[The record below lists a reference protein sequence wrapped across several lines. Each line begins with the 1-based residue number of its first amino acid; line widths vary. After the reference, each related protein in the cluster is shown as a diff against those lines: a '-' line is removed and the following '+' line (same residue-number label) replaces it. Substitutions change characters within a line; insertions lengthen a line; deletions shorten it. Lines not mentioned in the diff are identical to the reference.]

1 MSMPGLTENIA
12 QFISR
17 TAYADIPAAAIA
29 LSKKSIADTFAV
41 ILAGANSE
49 VTPHLT
55 RYAKL
60 SGGTGSIPILGTGL
74 TASPEIAAMI
84 NGTFGHALDYDDV
97 LSIMPGHPSAIIV
110 AAIVACME
118 KRKISGRQLLE
129 AYMVGIELAGKIGSA
144 ITVGHYNR
152 GFHGTGTLG
161 IFSAVGALAKLLDLD
176 MPTTRMAL
184 GIACSMASGVRR
196 NFGTMTKPLH
206 TGWAARSAL
215 TAVDLASC
223 GFTAAQDALEAESGF
238 FAAYGVESSNPE
250 AACDVLGKPWTV
262 LDPGIALK
270 LFPCYAGSHR
280 AMDGV
285 LQLTKKLKFTADTLD
300 HLECRMPPGG
310 MRVLIYPTPKTGLE
324 GKFSLQYSLAAGVL
338 DQEYTLWTFTDEA
351 VRRPEI
357 QDVMR
362 KITVGEDTRCGGD
375 DPLMETKVGGSRGFV
390 EVEVTLK
397 DGRHETVS
405 VDSAPGRGSRQLTWD
420 DLHRKFTDCACY
432 SDMDQDRAQRA
443 WHMLT
448 EVEHCADIIDIT
460 SLLVKT

>member
-1 MSMPGLTENIA
+1 MPGLTENIA
-12 QFISR
+12 RFIFQ
-17 TAYADIPAAAIA
+17 TTYENIPATAIA
-29 LSKKSIADTFAV
+29 QSKKSITDTFAV

-55 RYAKL
+55 SYVQIS
-60 SGGTGSIPILGTGL
+60 SGMGSIPILGTRL
-74 TASPEIAAMI
+74 TASPEVAAMV

-97 LSIMPGHPSAIIV
+97 LAIMPGHPSAIIV
-110 AAIVACME
+110 AAILSHMD

-129 AYMVGIELAGKIGSA
+129 AYIVGIELAGKIGPA
-144 ITVGHYNR
+144 ITIGHYNR

-161 IFSAVGALAKLLDLD
+161 IFAAVGALAKLRNLDI
-176 MPTTRMAL
+176 PTTRMAL

-215 TAVDLASC
+215 TAVDLATC
-223 GFTAAQDALEAESGF
+223 GFTAAQDALEARSGF
-238 FAAYGVESSNPE
+238 FDAYGVEASDPE

-285 LQLTKKLKFTADTLD
+285 LQLANTLKFTADKLA

-310 MRVLIYPTPKTGLE
+310 MRVLIYPAPTTGLE
-324 GKFSLQYSLAAGVL
+324 GKFSLQYSLAAGIL
-338 DQEYTLWTFTDEA
+338 DQKYALWTFTDEA

-362 KITVGEDTRCGGD
+362 KVTVGEDARCGGN

-390 EVEVTLK
+390 EVEVSLK
-397 DGRHETVS
+397 DGRRETLR
-405 VDSAPGRGSRQLTWD
+405 VDTAPGHGSRQLSWD
-420 DLHRKFTDCACY
+420 DLNRKFTDCANY
-432 SDMDQDRAQRA
+432 AEVDQERAQRA
-443 WHMLT
+443 WKMLMVLEQCT
-448 EVEHCADIIDIT
+448 DISAIT
-460 SLLVKT
+460 GLLVKS